1 MKNIDS
7 DQCEGGLLDK
17 YNLYG
22 WQPDTN
28 LSKDENFMD
37 MVLLVTR
44 NSQLKQGGMACVIVK
59 GQQQQQLLES
69 SENGVRDSQTTT
81 LNSVPSTTSTTT
93 TASTSSS
100 PSKSSPSKCQA
111 SISNLEHSL
120 LSVATNQSLYS
131 ENDSDVH
138 AEIVALM
145 SCARRGCVTQ
155 GATAYITMPPCKR
168 CFAALVVA
176 GIQRIV
182 TRRTIPPTIANVA
195 ETKGIEMVTMLEG
208 LEEQKDR
215 INNLVTQ
222 ASRISSTAGIGEN
235 RGTANGNSSD
245 TIIVLDTIQE
255 RRQGRKEE
263 KQQRKLKKTNGACS
277 DG

>member
-7 DQCEGGLLDK
+7 DQFEGGLFNK

-22 WQPDTN
+22 WKPDTN
-28 LSKDENFMD
+28 LSTDENYMD

-44 NSQLKQGGMACVIVK
+44 NSQLKQGGMACIIVK
-59 GQQQQQLLES
+59 RQQQQFETP
-69 SENGVRDSQTTT
+69 ENGVRESQTRHNTAT
-81 LNSVPSTTSTTT
+81 STTSTSAT
-93 TASTSSS
+93 ST
-100 PSKSSPSKCQA
+100 SSPSKCQA
-111 SISNLEHSL
+111 SISNFERSL

-131 ENDSDVH
+131 ANDSDIH

-182 TRRTIPPTIANVA
+182 TRHAIPPTIANVA
-195 ETKGIEMVTMLEG
+195 ETKGIEMVELLEG
-208 LEEQKDR
+208 VEEQRVR
-215 INNLVTQ
+215 INNLVIQ
-222 ASRISSTAGIGEN
+222 GSRSRIASSSGVGDNQGSTSDN
-235 RGTANGNSSD
+235 NSNNMD
-245 TIIVLDTIQE
+245 AIQE
-255 RRQGRKEE
+255 QRKQRKEE
-263 KQQRKLKKTNGACS
+263 KQQRKLKKTNVAFS
-277 DG
+277 DC

>member
-59 GQQQQQLLES
+59 GQQQQQLFET

-100 PSKSSPSKCQA
+100 PSKCQA
-111 SISNLEHSL
+111 SISNLEQSL

-182 TRRTIPPTIANVA
+182 TRHTIPPTIANVA

-222 ASRISSTAGIGEN
+222 ARRSRIASTASIGEN
-235 RGTANGNSSD
+235 RGSANDNSSD
-245 TIIVLDTIQE
+245 NIIVLDTFQE
-255 RRQGRKEE
+255 RRKGRKEA
-263 KQQRKLKKTNGACS
+263 KQQRKWRKTNGACS

>member
-7 DQCEGGLLDK
+7 DQCEGGLLYK
-17 YNLYG
+17 YNVYG

-28 LSKDENFMD
+28 LSSDENYMD

-44 NSQLKQGGMACVIVK
+44 SSQLKQGGMACVIVK
-59 GQQQQQLLES
+59 GQKQQQQQQFERPS
-69 SENGVRDSQTTT
+69 VSDSQTS
-81 LNSVPSTTSTTT
+81 LNTVLSTTST
-93 TASTSSS
+93 AATSA
-100 PSKSSPSKCQA
+100 SSPSKCQA
-111 SISNLEHSL
+111 SSSGFEQSL

-182 TRRTIPPTIANVA
+182 TRHTIPTAIAKVA
-195 ETKGIEMVTMLEG
+195 ESKGIEMVTLLEG
-208 LEEQKDR
+208 LEEQKNR
-215 INNLVTQ
+215 INNLVIQTIR
-222 ASRISSTAGIGEN
+222 SRIASITGIGEN
-235 RGTANGNSSD
+235 QGCASDNNSD
-245 TIIVLDTIQE
+245 NMEVLNTVQE
-255 RRQGRKEE
+255 RRKRRKEE
-263 KQQRKLKKTNGACS
+263 KQQRKLKKTHGACP

>member
-7 DQCEGGLLDK
+7 DQFEGCLFNK

-22 WQPDTN
+22 WKPDTN
-28 LSKDENFMD
+28 LSTDENYMD

-44 NSQLKQGGMACVIVK
+44 NSQLKQGGMACIIVK
-59 GQQQQQLLES
+59 RQQQQFETPGQ
-69 SENGVRDSQTTT
+69 TT
-81 LNSVPSTTSTTT
+81 LNTATSTTSTSAT
-93 TASTSSS
+93 ST
-100 PSKSSPSKCQA
+100 SSPSKCQA
-111 SISNLEHSL
+111 SMSNFEQSL

-131 ENDSDVH
+131 ANDSDIH

-182 TRRTIPPTIANVA
+182 TRHTIPPTIANVA
-195 ETKGIEMVTMLEG
+195 ETKGIEMVELLEG
-208 LEEQKDR
+208 VEEQRVR
-215 INNLVTQ
+215 INNLVIQ
-222 ASRISSTAGIGEN
+222 ASRGRIASSSGVGEN
-235 RGTANGNSSD
+235 QGSASDDNSNNVE
-245 TIIVLDTIQE
+245 VLDAIQE
-255 RRQGRKEE
+255 QRKQRKEE
-263 KQQRKLKKTNGACS
+263 KQQRKLKKANGACS
-277 DG
+277 DC